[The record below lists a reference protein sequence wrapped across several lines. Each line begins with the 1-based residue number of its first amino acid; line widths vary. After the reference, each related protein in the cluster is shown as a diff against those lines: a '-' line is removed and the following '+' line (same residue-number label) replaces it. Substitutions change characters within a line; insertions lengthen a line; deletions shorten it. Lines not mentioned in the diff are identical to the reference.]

1 MIIRKQFKFESAHI
15 VRNAVSERCKF
26 SIHGH
31 SYTVEV
37 FLHGE
42 VDPKTGMLL
51 DFIEFKKNGIA
62 DFIDMFDHAIAIW
75 NNDSSEYINDMA
87 KHSKRVIKMNLNP
100 TAENMAIFFHY
111 HIQKILGNDI
121 KVKCV
126 RVHET
131 DTGYAE
137 SEQDDLEMN
146 ILLFEYSSHD

>member
-31 SYTVEV
+31 SYRVEV
-37 FLHGE
+37 FLHGKVNQE
-42 VDPKTGMLL
+42 TGMLL
-51 DFIEFKKNGIA
+51 DFIEFKKIGIA
-62 DFIDMFDHAIAIW
+62 DFLDKFDHAIAIW
-75 NNDSSEYINDMA
+75 NDDSDKYIADMLN
-87 KHSKRVIKMNLNP
+87 HSKRAIIMNLNP

-111 HIQKILGNDI
+111 HIQKLLGCDY

-137 SEQDDLEMN
+137 SEETDLD
-146 ILLFEYSSHD
+146 IDVKLLQFDHT